1 MKLKFYKDENNDCIK
16 IVTQAGDEL
25 DFDYIEMIQNI
36 FHDKGIDMPD
46 IDNSYSAE
54 ERESIERLIEDISS
68 TVKTLF

>member
-1 MKLKFYKDENNDCIK
+1 MKLKFYKDENNDCVK

-25 DFDYIEMIQNI
+25 DFDYIEMVRYI
-36 FHDKGIDMPD
+36 FHDKGIDMAD
-46 IDNSYSAE
+46 IDDSYSAE